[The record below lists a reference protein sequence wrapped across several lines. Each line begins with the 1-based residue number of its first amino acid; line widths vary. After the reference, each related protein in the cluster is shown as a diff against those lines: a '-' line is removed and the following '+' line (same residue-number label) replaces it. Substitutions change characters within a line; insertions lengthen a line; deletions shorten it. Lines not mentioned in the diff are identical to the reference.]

1 MSMSQLQ
8 SEQRLETGR
17 ELLGIREEWPC
28 NRCHKLNSFKDR
40 V

>member
-17 ELLGIREEWPC
+17 ELLGIKEWPC